1 MRHLTERF
9 FLKSVPESDF
19 SFDHKSVGKSQ
30 LKHQVDFKIHKEEIM
45 CQEIWEKKKKGGT

>member
-45 CQEIWEKKKKGGT
+45 CQEI